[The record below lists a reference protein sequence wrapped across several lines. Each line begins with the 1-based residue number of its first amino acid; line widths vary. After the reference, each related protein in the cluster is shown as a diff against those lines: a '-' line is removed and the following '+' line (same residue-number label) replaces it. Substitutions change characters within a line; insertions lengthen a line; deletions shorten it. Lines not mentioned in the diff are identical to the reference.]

1 MAFTYPLTMPTSPG
15 IQVSKFGVQ
24 FRNKVFRSM
33 NETVQVAKE
42 PGDLWVYEFRLPK
55 MTRAQ
60 AAAWQAW
67 GMKLQGRFGTFY
79 AADPDATTA
88 RGVGTGTPLVN
99 GASQVGTSIITDGWT
114 ISQTGILIAG
124 DYIEIEDEL
133 YMVTDDAN
141 SDGSGNATFNIS
153 PAIPAGN
160 APADNAAI
168 TVSSAQAIFRLTS
181 DDMIWDVDALS
192 IYGMTFK
199 AIQDR

>member
-1 MAFTYPLTMPTSPG
+1 MAFTYPLTMPSSPG

-33 NETVQVAKE
+33 NETVQVSKE
-42 PGDLWVYEFRLPK
+42 QGDLWVYEFRLPK

-60 AAAWQAW
+60 ATAWQTF

-79 AADPDATTA
+79 ASDPDAKTA
-88 RGVGTGTPLVN
+88 RGVATGTPLVN

-114 ISQTGILIAG
+114 VSQTGILLAG

-141 SDGSGNATFNIS
+141 SDVSGNATFNIS
-153 PAIPAGN
+153 PPIPAGN
-160 APADNAAI
+160 APAENAAI
-168 TVSSAQAIFRLTS
+168 TVASATGIFRLT
-181 DDMIWDVDALS
+181 DDNISWNVDALS
-192 IYGMTFK
+192 IYGMSFK
-199 AIQDR
+199 AVQDK